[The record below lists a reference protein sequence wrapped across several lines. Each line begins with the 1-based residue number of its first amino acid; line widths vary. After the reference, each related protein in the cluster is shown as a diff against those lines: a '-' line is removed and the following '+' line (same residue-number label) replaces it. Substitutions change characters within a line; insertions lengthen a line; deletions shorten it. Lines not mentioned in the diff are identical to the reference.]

1 MLSKKNETSKNGRVD
16 TIIGKDFS
24 FKGIME
30 ATGGSLRIDG
40 YYEGEL
46 CIGGDLFIGE
56 TGSVYGSI
64 IAKNIT
70 IAGQVRGNIE
80 ARGKLELAPS
90 AKVMADAKMVFLVI
104 EDGAFFQGQCEPLSR
119 DDLKERGKS
128 LMVDSD
134 ENSSV
139 LKD

>member
-1 MLSKKNETSKNGRVD
+1 MLSKKKETSTGSGKVD
-16 TIIGKDFS
+16 TIVGKDFS

-46 CIGGDLFIGE
+46 CIGGDLIIGE
-56 TGSVYGSI
+56 TGSVYGTV
-64 IAKNIT
+64 IAKNII

-90 AKVMADAKMVFLVI
+90 AKVLADAKMVFLVI

-119 DDLKERGKS
+119 EDLKERGKA
-128 LMVDSD
+128 LLVDSED
-134 ENSSV
+134 STEKS
-139 LKD
+139 

>member
-1 MLSKKNETSKNGRVD
+1 MLSKKNETSTGGKVD
-16 TIIGKDFS
+16 TIVGKDFS

-46 CIGGDLFIGE
+46 CIGGDLIIGE
-56 TGSVYGSI
+56 SGSVYGSI
-64 IAKNIT
+64 IAKNIM
-70 IAGQVRGNIE
+70 IAGQARGNIE

-119 DDLKERGKS
+119 EDLKERGKT
-128 LMVDSD
+128 LMVDSGD
-134 ENSSV
+134 STGKS
-139 LKD
+139 